1 MKKVILSI
9 FKVFILMLVLGI
21 TSCSNDGSELNL
33 VEFTQIGQNN
43 LYGNGEENITKQN
56 LVILES
62 NSWNELIDILNT
74 VNYVSE
80 EFTETNIDFDNFI
93 VIAVF
98 DKIYGNGGHSID
110 IIKITENENKVI
122 VTIENI
128 LEGNDTSI
136 MTQPFHIVK
145 IPKTDKLLIFE

>member
-1 MKKVILSI
+1 MKTKITILI
-9 FKVFILMLVLGI
+9 ITIIIGL
-21 TSCSNDGSELNL
+21 TSCNKNDDELNL

-43 LYGNGEENITKQN
+43 LYGNGEENIINQN

-62 NSWNELIDILNT
+62 NSWNELIDKLNT

-80 EFTETNIDFDNFI
+80 EFPETDIDFDNFI

-110 IIKITENENKVI
+110 IIKITENENKII

-128 LEGNDTSI
+128 LEGNYTSV

-145 IPKTDKLLIFE
+145 IPKTDKLIIFD